1 MRINELFE
9 LYRRW
14 REGHSAR
21 SLARNYGFD
30 RKTVEK
36 YCHRFAE
43 IDVPPDASAEVIREY
58 LNRILPEN
66 LKPAPAFAALIP
78 FEQELRELLERKEN
92 PLKPKSAWLV
102 LAEKYD
108 LAGHASYETFKRFVR
123 QRGILVSG
131 KPATVR
137 IELPPGEELQI
148 DYGFVGYHTDPLN
161 GLKRKVHAFCG
172 ILSFSRFPFLH
183 FVYSQD
189 QTSFTLSHVRMFSF
203 YGGAPKKISLDNL
216 KTGILKA
223 HVTDPTVNTAYGELC
238 EYYGVFVDPCRVAR
252 PEEKGK
258 IERFIPQARELFR
271 RLVSLHPEASLE
283 ELSDRALIRCT
294 DEYGGKPHGTTGI
307 PPARAFDMEK
317 PSLLPLPARPF
328 EVPFWTIAKVHPD
341 QFIMV
346 KKKMYSLP
354 RVYVGKRV
362 TVRISGGLVRIFFQ
376 EKEIRRYT
384 VPSGHRAYREE
395 DFPESSRA
403 FMNGT
408 YPDFLKRSTRENF
421 GDAAADFIEL
431 VLKPNA
437 MSSPM
442 IKCRNSPI

>member
-1 MRINELFE
+1 
-9 LYRRW
+9 
-14 REGHSAR
+14 
-21 SLARNYGFD
+21 
-30 RKTVEK
+30 
-36 YCHRFAE
+36 
-43 IDVPPDASAEVIREY
+43 
-58 LNRILPEN
+58 
-66 LKPAPAFAALIP
+66 
-78 FEQELRELLERKEN
+78 
-92 PLKPKSAWLV
+92 
-102 LAEKYD
+102 
-108 LAGHASYETFKRFVR
+108 
-123 QRGILVSG
+123 
-131 KPATVR
+131 
-137 IELPPGEELQI
+137 
-148 DYGFVGYHTDPLN
+148 
-161 GLKRKVHAFCG
+161 
-172 ILSFSRFPFLH
+172 
-183 FVYSQD
+183 
-189 QTSFTLSHVRMFSF
+189 MFSF

-408 YPDFLKRSTRENF
+408 YPDFLKRNARENF

-437 MSSPM
+437 NLNARRALAFFPLFKRYFDLPLFSTVIREAVSRRITSPAYLKARFEDERRQIPFAFVHAPSPTGRAMSRDISYYL
-442 IKCRNSPI
+442 N